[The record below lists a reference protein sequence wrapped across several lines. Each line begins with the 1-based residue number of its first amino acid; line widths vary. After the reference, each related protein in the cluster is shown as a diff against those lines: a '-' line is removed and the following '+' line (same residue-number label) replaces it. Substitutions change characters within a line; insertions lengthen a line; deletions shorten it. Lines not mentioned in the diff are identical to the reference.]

1 MSHAW
6 TEEKINSAK
15 KLFNQ
20 NKNIRG
26 ASILSLAANDAIQQ
40 KDIEKINI
48 LLSID
53 PFALPEEGIVALLD
67 MIRGD
72 YFELPQRKIFSQK
85 SKQALRSYGWTD
97 KDFESFNVFFNENLN
112 V

>member
-6 TEEKINSAK
+6 AEEKINSAK

-20 NKNIRG
+20 NKNIPG
-26 ASILSLAANDAIQQ
+26 ASVLSLAANDAIQQ
-40 KDIEKINI
+40 KDAEKINC

-53 PFALPEEGIVALLD
+53 SFTLPGEGIIALLD

-72 YFELPQRKIFSQK
+72 YFEFPQRKIFSQK
-85 SKQALRSYGWTD
+85 SKQALLSYGWTD
-97 KDFESFNVFFNENLN
+97 KDFESFNVFFNEI
-112 V
+112 